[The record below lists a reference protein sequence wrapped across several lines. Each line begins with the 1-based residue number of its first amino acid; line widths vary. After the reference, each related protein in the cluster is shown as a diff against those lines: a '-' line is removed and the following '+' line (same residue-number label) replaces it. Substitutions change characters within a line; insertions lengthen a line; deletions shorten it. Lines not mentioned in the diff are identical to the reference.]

1 MKKISPSTR
10 LKEIITDYQLDQ
22 IFPGDCL
29 SQLDLVLYQAG
40 EYICR
45 QGSEQDVI
53 PYFLKGRLKIVHSL
67 ENGSDTILE
76 IQEKPGLLGEIE
88 LLLDRVC
95 ITSVIADQDS
105 LVVQL
110 PAQLGRAVC
119 NDIPTAASSKFFV
132 LILLFQALEL
142 HILHALG
149 WAHERCRTDES
160 GQLVRR
166 VQQLFHLVLGLNIH
180 TDGPAVAAYRMN
192 GRLIRAALAQ
202 QHGRLDAVLFSVV
215 QGGSCHL
222 AGGVNS
228 QDLQSAHLLR
238 L

>member
-22 IFPGDCL
+22 IFPGNCL
-29 SQLDLVLYQAG
+29 SQLDLVLYQTG
-40 EYICR
+40 DYICR

-105 LVVQL
+105 LAVSYTHLTL
-110 PAQLGRAVC
+110 P
-119 NDIPTAASSKFFV
+119 T
-132 LILLFQALEL
+132 IL
-142 HILHALG
+142 
-149 WAHERCRTDES
+149 
-160 GQLVRR
+160 R
-166 VQQLFHLVLGLNIH
+166 V
-180 TDGPAVAAYRMN
+180 
-192 GRLIRAALAQ
+192 
-202 QHGRLDAVLFSVV
+202 
-215 QGGSCHL
+215 
-222 AGGVNS
+222 
-228 QDLQSAHLLR
+228 
-238 L
+238 

>member
-10 LKEIITDYQLDQ
+10 LKEIITDYQLNR

-40 EYICR
+40 DYICR

-53 PYFLKGRLKIVHSL
+53 PYFLKGQLKIVHSL
-67 ENGSDTILE
+67 ENGIDTILE

-110 PAQLGRAVC
+110 PAQHFKKRLLLDPTFLRSTAKTLAEKLHQINYLAPANFHYSVKERLATHFLEHGDENGTLKPKMNQLALRFGISYRHLSRVIKQMIDEGLVQREGRVY
-119 NDIPTAASSKFFV
+119 T
-132 LILLFQALEL
+132 ILDRKRMGDLSIKHTET
-142 HILHALG
+142 
-149 WAHERCRTDES
+149 TDRK
-160 GQLVRR
+160 L
-166 VQQLFHLVLGLNIH
+166 
-180 TDGPAVAAYRMN
+180 
-192 GRLIRAALAQ
+192 
-202 QHGRLDAVLFSVV
+202 
-215 QGGSCHL
+215 
-222 AGGVNS
+222 
-228 QDLQSAHLLR
+228 
-238 L
+238 

>member
-1 MKKISPSTR
+1 MKKISPSTK
-10 LKEIITDYQLDQ
+10 LTEIITDYQLDQ

-29 SQLDLVLYQAG
+29 SQLDLVLYQDG

-45 QGSEQDVI
+45 QGSDQDVI

-110 PAQLGRAVC
+110 SARNFKDRLLLDPTFLRSTAKTLAEKLHQINYLAPANFHYSVKERVATHFLEHCDEQGTIKPKMNQLALHFGISYRHLSRVIKQMIDEGLIQREGR
-119 NDIPTAASSKFFV
+119 IYT
-132 LILLFQALEL
+132 ILDRKRMGGLS
-142 HILHALG
+142 IKHA
-149 WAHERCRTDES
+149 ETVDR
-160 GQLVRR
+160 
-166 VQQLFHLVLGLNIH
+166 
-180 TDGPAVAAYRMN
+180 
-192 GRLIRAALAQ
+192 
-202 QHGRLDAVLFSVV
+202 
-215 QGGSCHL
+215 
-222 AGGVNS
+222 
-228 QDLQSAHLLR
+228 
-238 L
+238 

>member
-29 SQLDLVLYQAG
+29 SQLDLVLYQTG
-40 EYICR
+40 DYICR

-53 PYFLKGRLKIVHSL
+53 PYFLKGRLKIIHSL

-95 ITSVIADQDS
+95 ISSVIADQDS

-110 PAQLGRAVC
+110 PALHFKKRLLLDPTFLRSTAKTLAEKLHQINYLAPANFHYSVKERLASHFLEHCDENGTLKPKMNQLALRFGISYRHLSRVIKQMIEEGLVQREGRVY
-119 NDIPTAASSKFFV
+119 T
-132 LILLFQALEL
+132 ILDAK
-142 HILHALG
+142 
-149 WAHERCRTDES
+149 
-160 GQLVRR
+160 
-166 VQQLFHLVLGLNIH
+166 
-180 TDGPAVAAYRMN
+180 RMN
-192 GRLIRAALAQ
+192 
-202 QHGRLDAVLFSVV
+202 
-215 QGGSCHL
+215 
-222 AGGVNS
+222 
-228 QDLQSAHLLR
+228 DLSIKHAETVDR
-238 L
+238 

>member
-40 EYICR
+40 DYICR

-53 PYFLKGRLKIVHSL
+53 PYFSKAGLRLSTVSKMAAT
-67 ENGSDTILE
+67 TILE

-105 LVVQL
+105 LVVQ
-110 PAQLGRAVC
+110 P
-119 NDIPTAASSKFFV
+119 PTPSYLRSAS
-132 LILLFQALEL
+132 
-142 HILHALG
+142 
-149 WAHERCRTDES
+149 
-160 GQLVRR
+160 
-166 VQQLFHLVLGLNIH
+166 
-180 TDGPAVAAYRMN
+180 
-192 GRLIRAALAQ
+192 
-202 QHGRLDAVLFSVV
+202 
-215 QGGSCHL
+215 
-222 AGGVNS
+222 
-228 QDLQSAHLLR
+228 
-238 L
+238 

>member
-1 MKKISPSTR
+1 MKKISPSTK
-10 LKEIITDYQLDQ
+10 LMKIITDYQLDQ

-45 QGSEQDVI
+45 QGSDQDVI

-110 PAQLGRAVC
+110 SARHFKDRLLLDPTFLRSTAKTLAEKLHQINYLAPANFHYSVKERLATHFWNMVMKTG
-119 NDIPTAASSKFFV
+119 SSSP
-132 LILLFQALEL
+132 
-142 HILHALG
+142 
-149 WAHERCRTDES
+149 R
-160 GQLVRR
+160 
-166 VQQLFHLVLGLNIH
+166 
-180 TDGPAVAAYRMN
+180 
-192 GRLIRAALAQ
+192 
-202 QHGRLDAVLFSVV
+202 
-215 QGGSCHL
+215 
-222 AGGVNS
+222 
-228 QDLQSAHLLR
+228 
-238 L
+238 

>member
-1 MKKISPSTR
+1 MKKISPSTK
-10 LKEIITDYQLDQ
+10 LMEIITDYQLDQ

-45 QGSEQDVI
+45 QGSDQDVI

-110 PAQLGRAVC
+110 SARHFKDRPFCVLRPRPWLRNC
-119 NDIPTAASSKFFV
+119 TRSTIWLLPTFIIRSRNASL
-132 LILLFQALEL
+132 LIL
-142 HILHALG
+142 
-149 WAHERCRTDES
+149 W
-160 GQLVRR
+160 
-166 VQQLFHLVLGLNIH
+166 NIAMKM
-180 TDGPAVAAYRMN
+180 GPSSPR
-192 GRLIRAALAQ
+192 
-202 QHGRLDAVLFSVV
+202 
-215 QGGSCHL
+215 
-222 AGGVNS
+222 
-228 QDLQSAHLLR
+228 
-238 L
+238 